1 MNYKLGGEKR
11 MTLINDDLSVFEYAT
26 KKAEEL
32 GLTFKTPD
40 NSDFLGLLT
49 GIPSISESVL
59 RSICSSVFSIIDQKL
74 KFSESGKTGMEPYEC
89 IEVASGT
96 TYQVEVVYDII
107 DPYALSFDLTIKKQ
121 RPINPTRGSFVI
133 YDDFTRT
140 TRRCIHKDWIT
151 SMHTEEEEIHFMGIQ
166 ASSAKAIQVRILES
180 VKLNEKTH
188 GVRFLYD
195 EKKELN
201 FWEKLYEIKKKI
213 FEKEDEEFFQ
223 TVDRI
228 YSFANIAYCS
238 NKKYDKDCFCN
249 EDHDINITVEFFEPS
264 NCTPILDITVIKV
277 FPLPESPTTFRE
289 TRCNIVNNYQSI

>member
-1 MNYKLGGEKR
+1 MGLNNKME
-11 MTLINDDLSVFEYAT
+11 LINDELSVFEYAT
-26 KKAEEL
+26 KKAEEF
-32 GLTFKTPD
+32 GLVFKTPD
-40 NSDFLGLLT
+40 NSDFLALLT

-89 IEVASGT
+89 MEVATGT
-96 TYQVEVVYDII
+96 THHVEVAYDII

-121 RPINPTRGSFVI
+121 RPIDPTTGSFVI

-140 TRRCIHKDWIT
+140 TRRCIQKDWIT
-151 SMHTEEEEIHFMGIQ
+151 SVRTEEEEIHFIGIQ

-180 VKLNEKTH
+180 VKLNEKTY
-188 GVRFLYD
+188 GIRFLYD

-213 FEKEDEEFFQ
+213 FGKEDEEFFQ

-249 EDHDINITVEFFEPS
+249 EDRDITITVEFFEPS
-264 NCTPILDITVIKV
+264 NCTPILDITVVKV
-277 FPLPESPTTFRE
+277 FPLLGLPTTFRE
-289 TRCNIVNNYQSI
+289 TRCNIVNKYQSIESV